1 MAGQPKGFTVRL
13 FCLSLWIRE
22 EAELQGVGYVSTHEP
37 KQVLENQE
45 NAWFAKLF
53 FQSVILSPH

>member
-22 EAELQGVGYVSTHEP
+22 EVELQGAGHVSPHAP
-37 KQVLENQE
+37 KQVPENQE
-45 NAWFAKLF
+45 NAWFAKF
-53 FQSVILSPH
+53 FF